1 MQRDERGAIVITK
14 IFLPLDQIP
23 ENPVHVDYSLNA
35 IPEFSVGAVAGLD
48 LGKRRHPSHLSVLL
62 PIRSKVYQVASV
74 WFDAEPYTKQI
85 SEIRQISKKYNVQ
98 LCYFDNTRHELDV
111 LSERGELPDQMVGL
125 AFDSGLKERLATRL
139 ELALERGELVLL
151 ADPRQKKSIL
161 QVTNSLD
168 ADEDAEGNHAEAFW
182 SLALALDA
190 AVALG
195 HGQPVPFV
203 IPLGRRSKIPT

>member
-1 MQRDERGAIVITK
+1 VITRL
-14 IFLPLDQIP
+14 FLPLNEIP
-23 ENPVHVDYSLNA
+23 ENPVHVDYSLNT

-48 LGKRRHPSHLSVLL
+48 LGKRRHPSHLAVLL
-62 PIRSKVYQVASV
+62 PIKSKIYQVSSV
-74 WFDAEPYTKQI
+74 WFDGEPYTKQI
-85 SEIRQISKKYNVQ
+85 TEIKQIFKKFNVQ

-111 LSERGELPDQMVGL
+111 LAERGELPDQMVGL
-125 AFDSGLKERLATRL
+125 AFDSGLKDRLATRL

-151 ADPRQKKSIL
+151 DDPRQRKSIL

-168 ADEDAEGNHAEAFW
+168 ADESDEVGHGDAFW

-203 IPLGRRSKIPT
+203 LPLGRRPKVRG

>member
-1 MQRDERGAIVITK
+1 MQRDKRGAIVITRV
-14 IFLPLDQIP
+14 FLPLDQIP

-48 LGKRRHPSHLSVLL
+48 LGKRRHPSHLAVLL

-85 SEIRQISKKYNVQ
+85 SEIRQIFKKFNVQ

-111 LSERGELPDQMVGL
+111 LAERGELPDQLVGL
-125 AFDSGLKERLATRL
+125 VFDAGMKERLATRL
-139 ELALERGELVLL
+139 ELALERGELILL
-151 ADPRQKKSIL
+151 DDPRQKKSIL
-161 QVTNSLD
+161 QVTNALE
-168 ADEDAEGNHAEAFW
+168 ADENDEIGHGDAFW

-203 IPLGRRSKIPT
+203 LPLGRRPKVRG